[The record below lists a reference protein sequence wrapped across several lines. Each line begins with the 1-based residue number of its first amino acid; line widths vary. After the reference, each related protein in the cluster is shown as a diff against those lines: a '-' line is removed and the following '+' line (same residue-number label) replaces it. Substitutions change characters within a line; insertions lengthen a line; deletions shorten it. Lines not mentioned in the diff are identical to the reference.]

1 MNPFISLQEFSY
13 QPQDNLLIVYCSN
26 VPAPPEKFIPRSQF
40 FHVSD
45 NAEVFS
51 STCSSL
57 EIDEDKTIICYDKG
71 DLNYACKAYWGFK
84 ATGHDDVKV
93 LLGGVKN
100 CERFKI
106 NIVTGIIPE
115 IRKGDLPSLPFNEA
129 VAMTFQQFVHKEAY
143 QEQVLEAKKW
153 NVEITDKN
161 GEILS
166 QNALVKILKENEIDY
181 KPNKM
186 TIVHGKSAFLVGL
199 ILNYLGERTI
209 SVVIEDTTGFV
220 SAKKTRTTAEY
231 TKKVEPR
238 KVEEQSSKICSGCE
252 IF

>member
-13 QPQDNLLIVYCSN
+13 HPQDNLLVVYCDSSQSQ
-26 VPAPPEKFIPRSQF
+26 PEKFIPRSYF

-51 STCSSL
+51 TTCSSL
-57 EIDEDKTIICYDKG
+57 EIDEDKTIICYDNG
-71 DLNYACKAYWGFK
+71 DLNSACKAYWGFK

-93 LLGGVKN
+93 LLGGARN

-106 NIVTGIIPE
+106 NMISGAMPE
-115 IRKGDLPSLPFNEA
+115 IKRGDVPSLPFNES
-129 VAMTFQQFVHKEAY
+129 VAMTFQQFKHKEAY
-143 QEQVLEAKKW
+143 HEQVIEAKRLSF
-153 NVEITDKN
+153 EISDKS

-166 QNALVKILKENEIDY
+166 QNALVKMLKENEIEY

-209 SVVIEDTTGFV
+209 SVVIEDTTGFI
-220 SAKKTRTTAEY
+220 SSKKTRTTAEY
-231 TKKVEPR
+231 NKVEPR
-238 KVEEQSSKICSGCE
+238 KVEEQSSKICSGCF

>member
-13 QPQDNLLIVYCSN
+13 HPQDNLLVVFCSN
-26 VPAPPEKFIPRSQF
+26 TPALPEKFIPRSYF

-45 NAEVFS
+45 NAEVFTA
-51 STCSSL
+51 TCSSL
-57 EIDEDKTIICYDKG
+57 EIDEDKTIICYDNG
-71 DLNYACKAYWGFK
+71 ELHHACKAYWGFK

-93 LLGGVKN
+93 LLGGARN

-106 NIVTGIIPE
+106 NMISGNISE
-115 IRKGDLPSLPFNEA
+115 IKRGESPSLPFNES
-129 VAMTFQQFVHKEAY
+129 VAMTFQQFKHKEAY
-143 QEQVLEAKKW
+143 HEQVLEARRV
-153 NVEITDKN
+153 NLEITDKS

-166 QNALVKILKENEIDY
+166 QNALVKILKENEIEY

-186 TIVHGKSAFLVGL
+186 TIVHGKNAFLVGL

-220 SAKKTRTTAEY
+220 SAKKNRTTAEY
-231 TKKVEPR
+231 NRVETR
-238 KVEEQSSKICSGCE
+238 KVEEQSSKICSGCLV
-252 IF
+252 F